1 MKSSSAGLTSLSRW
15 QQLMTEHAMVLAKYR
30 TLSEDAATGD
40 EATLEEQADTA
51 LREIAHLE
59 ELALSLPAEDIA
71 TYRFKLSLWA
81 NGRVDGFEKEWGIF
95 AADFERLFPGGAG
108 KKPGV

>member
-15 QQLMTEHAMVLAKYR
+15 QQLMTEHAMVSAKYR
-30 TLSEDAATGD
+30 TLGESAATGD
-40 EATLEEQADTA
+40 EATLEEQADTG

-59 ELALSLPAEDIA
+59 EFALSLPAEDIA
-71 TYRFKLSLWA
+71 TFRFKFLLWA
-81 NGRVDGFEKEWGIF
+81 NGRVDGFEKEWSIF
-95 AADFERLFPGGAG
+95 AADFERLFLGVAG